1 MKDIGI
7 NRRRFMQGTAGAL
20 FLAGWP
26 GHRVDGAELVYDTK
40 SHFPLTK
47 GVVPSEEVRML
58 AGYLESYSPPE
69 GTMGAPGGWT
79 AVYDILKFE
88 ATPAYKKTSQTPM
101 YNMVLGQVAITKRA
115 ASSVYE
121 IKMAYQPTR
130 SMESVNARI
139 SCSDSPLAAL
149 KNWEM
154 DWSCR
159 GTGGEMSYTN
169 REQGTVAA
177 DHFEVTSRGH
187 ADRFELKRPLACL
200 WTLFDAVRH
209 LPPRVG
215 SVQNFDMYMDLSS
228 LRRNQTLSFSG
239 RGPVAL
245 ATGLQK
251 LNFYEQLGEGIEPIH
266 YAVDDQQRTLFITQG
281 QLGWGLNRIEEM

>member
-1 MKDIGI
+1 MKDSGI
-7 NRRRFMQGTAGAL
+7 KRRRFMQGTAGAL
-20 FLAGWP
+20 FLAGLP
-26 GHRVDGAELVYDTK
+26 GHRVEGAELVYDTK
-40 SHFPLTK
+40 LRFPLTK
-47 GVVPSEEVRML
+47 GVVPSEEVRIL

-69 GTMGAPGGWT
+69 GTMGAQGGWT

-88 ATPAYKKTSQTPM
+88 ATPAYKKKSRTPM

-130 SMESVNARI
+130 SMESIDARI
-139 SCSDSPLAAL
+139 SCSDGPVAAL

-159 GTGGEMSYTN
+159 GTGGGVSYTN

-177 DHFEVTSRGH
+177 DHFSVTSRGH
-187 ADRFELKRPLACL
+187 TDRIALRRPLTCL

-215 SVQNFDMYMDLSS
+215 SVQSFDMYMDLSS
-228 LRRNQTLSFSG
+228 LRRNQSLSFSG
-239 RGPVAL
+239 SGQVAL

-281 QLGWGLNRIEEM
+281 QLGWGLNRIEEV